1 MLLATS
7 YLDRPHGSRC
17 HWLHWAP
24 LTRVNGIKSQKRK
37 DHSWALLESAID
49 FFLLKVSWDKYFCC
63 HQLHNLSTILQ
74 LCIFW
79 NSCFALAHCGAGG
92 TQWPVGNTAEKQHH
106 SQSTGSIFIL
116 KLFSLSK
123 SGQYFYSQTIF
134 TLKVL
139 DVFSFLNYFH
149 AQFTSSIFI
158 PKLFSLSKWAVFSFS
173 NYIHAQSTSSIFITF
188 IINFHSFILPMYMM
202 FFSEVFSWL
211 VLAED
216 DA

>member
-1 MLLATS
+1 MAQRLWNNWEIILKRRFILLATS
-7 YLDRPHGSRC
+7 YLDRPHSSRC

-24 LTRVNGIKSQKRK
+24 LTRVKGIKSQKRK

-49 FFLLKVSWDKYFCC
+49 FFLKVSWEKYFCC

-92 TQWPVGNTAEKQHH
+92 TQWPVGNTAEKRHH

-123 SGQYFYSQTIF
+123 YGKDFRSQ
-134 TLKVL
+134 
-139 DVFSFLNYFH
+139 S
-149 AQFTSSIFI
+149 TSSIFI
-158 PKLFSLSKWAVFSFS
+158 PKLFSRIKVRAVFPFR
-173 NYIHAQSTSSIFITF
+173 N
-188 IINFHSFILPMYMM
+188 
-202 FFSEVFSWL
+202 
-211 VLAED
+211 
-216 DA
+216 